1 MGRRRAA
8 AWRLPGVRLWIVRFR
23 SGILAFH
30 VDDSARLIAF
40 STLSGS
46 ADSAARWTSRL
57 MNMRRTFE
65 PGRGTAA
72 FSLAAA
78 FEHGGSWDLPVDSRQ
93 SGTVAVAEGKR
104 PSGSGVR
111 RLSA

>member
-72 FSLAAA
+72 FRWRQLLSTVGLGIYLSTAVNR
-78 FEHGGSWDLPVDSRQ
+78 GQWLSRRV
-93 SGTVAVAEGKR
+93 SARPAVA
-104 PSGSGVR
+104 
-111 RLSA
+111 